1 MASSGKSSTAKKSTS
16 TAKRS
21 TSSKGTSSSSKS
33 SAKKTSGTGTK
44 KAAASSVSVSPQRS
58 GSGSRKTSSYNSS
71 GTRRTTGSSSGRAA
85 SAAAKTASRKKN
97 SMTGEIVVI
106 LLAAFCVFLFCSNLG
121 LCGQLGLFMKNIMRG
136 TMGIFGYAFPVFLP
150 LCALFAVLAKDKV
163 RAGIKIGT
171 AVIVYTIFCGIAEMI
186 AGKFTAGELEWMVF
200 YNRSLTET
208 GGGLAGGMW
217 CKLLYPSLGLF
228 GSYLVLVVLALV
240 GLLIITEKSLLSP
253 LKRSGERMLH
263 NAREDME
270 LRREEREHRRQEKE
284 ALRDEQREL
293 EREERRYRMDNPV
306 KGVARNVDLGG
317 SRSTG
322 TVSGDHYQGMINGKP
337 VAMTAEELEREHN
350 TEEIIYTENYG
361 AEKKS
366 SVYGYDTGNA
376 GNTGANI
383 SDTVG
388 TEPKVTEIRSKSS
401 RQKNGRGER
410 RSVSAAFTNIIIP
423 KRETPVEEPTE
434 KISTFEDTDELI
446 STGVKSGA
454 KAGGNAAVT
463 NGEKVGGSA
472 PVQRDVLSELTITGL
487 DGLDELKKDDVITA
501 RQESRTLSELESLD
515 SLHSG
520 FSRRRTTSVPDML
533 FTPEDSFESRPGDG
547 SRIYE
552 EPTVQEEIEAP
563 VDNTPLTLNSL
574 RSRKAADMSEM
585 NENPSSGNTFTE
597 VSSGEKN
604 FDSDSERNTSEQN
617 MPIHFVEDSDNT
629 RSSMR
634 VVQSA
639 DEPDTQKTPAN
650 ERGGD
655 TLKIV
660 TAGGR
665 VIEVDNDPT
674 TDPLTAKRAGLSQGQ
689 AAMTRQDLVREENS
703 SQTAP
708 MRTGQGAT
716 RSSSG
721 FSGSGTY
728 STAGQTTRSGA
739 PAGNGPSVSTPK
751 LDPVVPKK
759 KLKPYEKPPLRL
771 LNAPQKK
778 TGANKESE
786 LRETAMKLQ
795 QTLQN
800 FGVGATVTNISCGPS
815 VTRYELI
822 PDQGV
827 KVSKFLSLTD
837 DIKLNLAAA
846 DIRME
851 APIPGKSAIGIEV
864 PNKEKTMVCLREV
877 MECEE
882 FLKHPSKLA
891 IAVGKD
897 IAGNT
902 IVADIARMPHMLVA
916 GTTGSGKSVF
926 VNTMI
931 VSMLYKATPDE
942 VKFIMIDPKMVEFRI
957 YNGIPHLLTPVV
969 TDQKKAAE
977 VLNWA
982 VVQMTDRYKKFAELN
997 VRDIKGYNEKRK
1009 AEVEDGEKPDLMPQI
1024 VIIVDELSDLMM
1036 AAPSEVEDAIVR
1048 LAQMARAAGIHLILA
1063 TQRPSVNVVTG
1074 LIKANIPSRVALSV
1088 STGVDSRTII
1098 DMNGAEK
1105 LLGNGDMLFYPSG
1118 YQKPLRVQGA
1128 FVSDKEIL
1136 QLVEF
1141 LSERGEAHFDESIE
1155 AKMVQNSSGSAPS
1168 SDRDEYFEKA
1178 GRFIVESKK
1187 ASIGNLQRMFKIGF
1201 NRAARIMDQLA
1212 EAGVVG
1218 AEEGTKAR
1226 KILMEPEEFEEY
1238 LRNQ

>member
-1 MASSGKSSTAKKSTS
+1 
-16 TAKRS
+16 
-21 TSSKGTSSSSKS
+21 
-33 SAKKTSGTGTK
+33 
-44 KAAASSVSVSPQRS
+44 
-58 GSGSRKTSSYNSS
+58 
-71 GTRRTTGSSSGRAA
+71 
-85 SAAAKTASRKKN
+85 
-97 SMTGEIVVI
+97 MTGEIVVI
-106 LLAAFCVFLFCSNLG
+106 LLAAFCIFLFCSNLG
-121 LCGQLGLFMKNIMRG
+121 LCGQIGQTMKNIMRG
-136 TMGIFGYAFPVFLP
+136 TMGIFGYVFPVFLP
-150 LCALFAVLAKDKV
+150 VSALLFVLAKDRL
-163 RAGIKIGT
+163 RAGIKLF
-171 AVIVYTIFCGIAEMI
+171 ASVIVYTIFCGIAEMI
-186 AGKFTAGELEWMVF
+186 AGKFTMGSMDWMEF
-200 YNRSLTET
+200 YHRSLTET

-240 GLLIITEKSLLSP
+240 GLLLITEKSLLAP
-253 LKRSGERMLH
+253 IKRSGERMLH

-270 LRREEREHRRQEKE
+270 LRREEREIRRQERE
-284 ALRDEQREL
+284 AVREEQREL
-293 EREERRYRMDNPV
+293 AREERRYRMDNPV
-306 KGVARNVDLGG
+306 KGVARNVDLCAGADSAVNG
-317 SRSTG
+317 S
-322 TVSGDHYQGMINGKP
+322 HYQGMINGKP
-337 VAMTAEELEREHN
+337 VAMTAEELEN
-350 TEEIIYTENYG
+350 NGSEEIIYTDSYEKRMKNQKTKNAESG
-361 AEKKS
+361 AAAREAAEKTS
-366 SVYGYDTGNA
+366 S
-376 GNTGANI
+376 
-383 SDTVG
+383 
-388 TEPKVTEIRSKSS
+388 EKK
-401 RQKNGRGER
+401 KGRGER
-410 RSVSAAFTNIIIP
+410 RSVSAAFNNIIIP
-423 KRETPVEEPTE
+423 KREVTA
-434 KISTFEDTDELI
+434 
-446 STGVKSGA
+446 A
-454 KAGGNAAVT
+454 KAQDSGLETGHGTAQDVA
-463 NGEKVGGSA
+463 GHS
-472 PVQRDVLSELTITGL
+472 DVLQELTITGL
-487 DGLDELKKDDVITA
+487 DGLDDLNKDDVITA
-501 RQESRTLSELESLD
+501 RQESRTHSELESLD

-520 FSRRRTTSVPDML
+520 FSRRRPETVPDML
-533 FTPEDSFESRPGDG
+533 FTPEDSFEPGPEDG
-547 SRIYE
+547 SRIVQDVLE
-552 EPTVQEEIEAP
+552 VEDEPADT
-563 VDNTPLTLNSL
+563 TPLTIDSL
-574 RSRKAADMSEM
+574 RSQRSALQKEETTKQDIEISFASE
-585 NENPSSGNTFTE
+585 NKPNVIELTPTE
-597 VSSGEKN
+597 E
-604 FDSDSERNTSEQN
+604 
-617 MPIHFVEDSDNT
+617 
-629 RSSMR
+629 
-634 VVQSA
+634 VV
-639 DEPDTQKTPAN
+639 PAPLKN
-650 ERGGD
+650 ERSGD
-655 TLKIV
+655 TLKVV

-665 VIEVDNDPT
+665 IIEVDNDPT
-674 TDPLTAKRAGLSQGQ
+674 TDPLAAKRAGLSQGQ
-689 AAMTRQDLVREENS
+689 AAMTRQDLVRENEPV
-703 SQTAP
+703 Q
-708 MRTGQGAT
+708 MRTGQGT
-716 RSSSG
+716 SRSSAGYS
-721 FSGSGTY
+721 SASTY

-739 PAGNGPSVSTPK
+739 LAGNGPAVSTPK

-778 TGANKESE
+778 ASGNKESD

-864 PNKEKTMVCLREV
+864 PNSEKTMVCLREV
-877 MECEE
+877 MECED

-897 IAGNT
+897 IGGNT
-902 IVADIARMPHMLVA
+902 IVADIARMPHLLVA

-931 VSMLYKATPDE
+931 VSILYKATPDE

-969 TDQKKAAE
+969 TDPKKAAE
-977 VLNWA
+977 VLGWA

-997 VRDIKGYNEKRK
+997 VRDIKGYNERMK
-1009 AEVEDGEKPDLMPQI
+1009 ADAPDGEKPELMPQI
-1024 VIIVDELSDLMM
+1024 VIVVDELSDLMM

-1136 QLVEF
+1136 QLVQF

-1155 AKMVQNSSGSAPS
+1155 AKMVQNASGGAPA
-1168 SDRDEYFEKA
+1168 SDRDEYFVDA
-1178 GRFIVESKK
+1178 GRFVLKSQK

-1212 EAGVVG
+1212 EVGVVG
-1218 AEEGTKAR
+1218 PEEGTKAR
-1226 KILMEPEEFEEY
+1226 KILMTPEEFEEY
-1238 LRNQ
+1238 LNGQ

>member
-1 MASSGKSSTAKKSTS
+1 M
-16 TAKRS
+16 
-21 TSSKGTSSSSKS
+21 
-33 SAKKTSGTGTK
+33 
-44 KAAASSVSVSPQRS
+44 
-58 GSGSRKTSSYNSS
+58 
-71 GTRRTTGSSSGRAA
+71 
-85 SAAAKTASRKKN
+85 
-97 SMTGEIVVI
+97 
-106 LLAAFCVFLFCSNLG
+106 LAAFCVFLFCSNLG
-121 LCGQLGLFMKNIMRG
+121 LCGQIGLVVKNIMRG
-136 TMGIFGYAFPVFLP
+136 TMGIFGYVFPVFLP
-150 LCALFAVLAKDKV
+150 LSALFVLLAKDKV
-163 RAGIKIGT
+163 RAGVKLAA
-171 AVIVYTIFCGIAEMI
+171 AVAVYTLFCGIAEMI
-186 AGKFTAGELEWMVF
+186 TGKFTSGTMEWMEF
-200 YNRSLTET
+200 YTRSQTET

-240 GLLIITEKSLLSP
+240 GLLLITEKSLLRP
-253 LKRSGERMLH
+253 LKRSGERMIN

-270 LRREEREHRRQEKE
+270 LRREERELRRQEKE
-284 ALRDEQREL
+284 AIRNEQREL

-306 KGVARNVDLGG
+306 KGVARNVDLGAG
-317 SRSTG
+317 RTAE
-322 TVSGDHYQGMINGKP
+322 VNGDHYQGMINGRP
-337 VAMTAEELEREHN
+337 VSMTAEELEQENN
-350 TEEIIYTENYG
+350 TEEILYTEKY
-361 AEKKS
+361 
-366 SVYGYDTGNA
+366 
-376 GNTGANI
+376 
-383 SDTVG
+383 
-388 TEPKVTEIRSKSS
+388 EPKNTAQGNP
-401 RQKNGRGER
+401 RQKNVRGER

-423 KRETPVEEPTE
+423 KRETPFAAGEETAQPPIAE
-434 KISTFEDTDELI
+434 PE
-446 STGVKSGA
+446 TGIHK
-454 KAGGNAAVT
+454 KAENEMA
-463 NGEKVGGSA
+463 
-472 PVQRDVLSELTITGL
+472 QRDILQELTITGL
-487 DGLDELKKDDVITA
+487 EGLDELKRDDVITA
-501 RQESRTLSELESLD
+501 KQESRTLSELESLD

-520 FSRRRTTSVPDML
+520 FSRRRTVSVPDML
-533 FTPEDSFESRPGDG
+533 FTPDDSFESCPGDG
-547 SRIYE
+547 SPIISE
-552 EPTVQEEIEAP
+552 EPVMPAERVIPEEPEVSEEP
-563 VDNTPLTLNSL
+563 VDNSPLTLDSL
-574 RSRKAADMSEM
+574 RSRRSALQ
-585 NENPSSGNTFTE
+585 TE
-597 VSSGEKN
+597 TVSRQDIQIE
-604 FDSDSERNTSEQN
+604 SDDPEVTG
-617 MPIHFVEDSDNT
+617 PVELDQPVVTPPKKPVND
-629 RSSMR
+629 RS
-634 VVQSA
+634 
-639 DEPDTQKTPAN
+639 
-650 ERGGD
+650 GD

-674 TDPLTAKRAGLSQGQ
+674 TDPLAAKRAGLSQGQ
-689 AAMTRQDLVREENS
+689 AAMTRQDLVREDEPI
-703 SQTAP
+703 Q
-708 MRTGQGAT
+708 MRTGQGVS
-716 RSSSG
+716 RGSSG
-721 FSGSGTY
+721 FGSSGTY

-739 PAGNGPSVSTPK
+739 AAGNGPSVSTPK
-751 LDPVVPKK
+751 LDQPVMPKR

-778 TGANKESE
+778 TGANKESD

-902 IVADIARMPHMLVA
+902 IVADIARMPHLLVA

-969 TDQKKAAE
+969 TDPKKAAE

-1009 AEVEDGEKPDLMPQI
+1009 AEADEGEKPELMSQI
-1024 VIIVDELSDLMM
+1024 VIVVDELSDLMM

-1141 LSERGEAHFDESIE
+1141 LSERGEAQFDESIE
-1155 AKMVQNSSGSAPS
+1155 AKMVQNSDRSAPA

-1226 KILMEPEEFEEY
+1226 KILMTPEEFEEY
-1238 LRNQ
+1238 LSNQ